1 MSRFAGLTPLLA
13 PRSVAVLGA
22 SSDPTRIGGRPIAY
36 MLAQTFPGA
45 LYPVNPNRAEIQGLK
60 AYPSVADLP
69 ETPDVAIVAVPS
81 DLAPQAVADLAAKGC
96 KAVVMFTAGF
106 AEMDD
111 AGAVI
116 QQRMVATAKA
126 AGMRILGPNC
136 LGVFDARRSYYATF
150 SSSFDSGWP
159 VPGRIGIASQS
170 GAYGTHLYTL
180 ARNRGIGASL
190 CVMTGNEADVTVG
203 ECIGWLAE
211 NPEVDVIAVYA
222 EGIRE
227 APGLIAAL
235 QAAKDA
241 RKPVVMQKV
250 GRSELGGKAAKSHTA
265 SIAGDDA
272 VTEAVMREF
281 GVYRA
286 RNSEEMLDIAHTATR
301 KIYPVA
307 NTLGVIT
314 VSGGAGV
321 LISDVAEG
329 LGLPMP
335 EMPAA
340 AQAKLRALVPFC
352 GPRNPVDATAQV
364 SNNVE
369 LVNTFMESMVKDGG
383 YASVLGFFSMTASSR
398 RWPKIR
404 EQLNLVR
411 EQHLDRLY
419 VLSVIVPQDR
429 RDALESDGWV
439 VHEDPT
445 RAVTAIDAMG
455 RFGAAFAKP
464 PGLPAPEVPAVV
476 LPDAT
481 PSEAEAKRLLASAGI
496 ASAPEAACAAVD
508 DAVAAAAG
516 FGFPVVMKILSPDI
530 LHKSEIGGVLLDVG
544 DADAVRAGFALL
556 LDRAR
561 AAAPAA
567 RIDGVLV
574 AKQLKGGVECILG
587 IHRDPVFGPMAMFG
601 LGGIF
606 VEILGDVVF
615 RRCPFGPDVA
625 EDMIRS
631 IKGAPL
637 LLGRARPA
645 AGGREGAGGDAGA
658 AVRVRGGGGG
668 PAAIDRPEPRVRDA
682 ARAGRVR
689 RGRGD
694 RGVLSRPFSRSWQ
707 TPEVRRELMLKSFV
721 KRNLRRFDLDIVR
734 PSHGRTLMDF
744 ITDRK
749 IDVVLDVGVQYRAV
763 RDIAAGAGGM
773 PARSYRS
780 SRCRRCSRPWPR
792 PLGMTR
798 AGTCTTS
805 DSGR

>member
-1 MSRFAGLTPLLA
+1 MSKFAGLTPLLA
-13 PRSVAVLGA
+13 PKTIAVLGA
-22 SSDPTRIGGRPIAY
+22 SSDPTRIGGRPLAY
-36 MLAQTFPGA
+36 MLAQNFPGT

-60 AYPSVADLP
+60 AYPTVAALP

-81 DLAPQAVADLAAKGC
+81 DLAPQAVADLGAKGC

-106 AEMDD
+106 AEVDD
-111 AGAVI
+111 AGATV
-116 QQRMVATAKA
+116 QAAMVASARSH
-126 AGMRILGPNC
+126 GMRILGPNC

-159 VPGRIGIASQS
+159 VLGRIGIASQS

-180 ARNRGIGASL
+180 ARNRHIGASL

-227 APGLIAAL
+227 SKTLIAAL
-235 QAAKDA
+235 QVAKDS
-241 RKPVVMQKV
+241 RKPIVMQKV

-301 KIYPVA
+301 KIYPVP

-321 LISDVAEG
+321 LISDVADG
-329 LGLPMP
+329 LGLAMP
-335 EMPAA
+335 EMP
-340 AQAKLRALVPFC
+340 QASQDKLRELVPFC

-369 LVNTFMESMVKDGG
+369 LVKTFMDSMVVEGG

-398 RWPKIR
+398 RWPKIK
-404 EQLNLVR
+404 EQLNR
-411 EQHLDRLY
+411 TKDENPGRLY
-419 VLSVIVPQDR
+419 ALSVIVPPER
-429 RDALESDGWV
+429 RDELEADGWV

-455 RFGAAFAKP
+455 RFGAAFDAAKP
-464 PGLPAPEVPAVV
+464 APAPGVPPVTLPAT
-476 LPDAT
+476 T
-481 PSEAEAKRLLASAGI
+481 PTEAEAKRLLAESGI
-496 ASAPEAACAAVD
+496 ASAPEAACATAD
-508 DAVAAAAG
+508 EAVAAAER

-530 LHKSEIGGVLLDVG
+530 LHKSEIGGVLLNI
-544 DADAVRAGFALL
+544 ADSGTVRAGFTLL
-556 LDRAR
+556 LDRA
-561 AAAPAA
+561 AKAAPAA

-574 AKQLKGGVECILG
+574 ARQLKGGVECILG

-606 VEILGDVVF
+606 VEILKDVVF
-615 RRCPFGPDVA
+615 HRCPFGTDVA
-625 EDMIRS
+625 EMMIRS

-637 LLGRARPA
+637 LLGARGQPKADIRALAEMLARLSAFAMA
-645 AGGREGAGGDAGA
+645 AGDRLQSVDLNPVFAMPEGQGAFAADA
-658 AVRVRGGGGG
+658 VIEVG
-668 PAAIDRPEPRVRDA
+668 PA
-682 ARAGRVR
+682 
-689 RGRGD
+689 
-694 RGVLSRPFSRSWQ
+694 
-707 TPEVRRELMLKSFV
+707 
-721 KRNLRRFDLDIVR
+721 
-734 PSHGRTLMDF
+734 
-744 ITDRK
+744 
-749 IDVVLDVGVQYRAV
+749 
-763 RDIAAGAGGM
+763 
-773 PARSYRS
+773 
-780 SRCRRCSRPWPR
+780 
-792 PLGMTR
+792 
-798 AGTCTTS
+798 
-805 DSGR
+805 

>member
-1 MSRFAGLTPLLA
+1 MPNFAGLTPLLA
-13 PRSVAVLGA
+13 PRTIAVLGA
-22 SSDPTRIGGRPIAY
+22 SSDPTRIGGRPLAY
-36 MLAQTFPGA
+36 MLAQNFPGT
-45 LYPVNPNRAEIQGLK
+45 LFPVNPNRAEVQGLK
-60 AYPSVADLP
+60 AYPTVADLP

-81 DLAPQAVADLAAKGC
+81 ELAPQAIADLGAKGC
-96 KAVVMFTAGF
+96 KGVIMFTAGF
-106 AEMDD
+106 AEVDD
-111 AGAVI
+111 AGAVA
-116 QQRMVATAKA
+116 QDGMVATARKH
-126 AGMRILGPNC
+126 GMRILGPNC

-159 VPGRIGIASQS
+159 VHGRIGIASQS

-180 ARNRGIGASL
+180 ARNRHIGASL

-227 APGLIAAL
+227 SKTLIEAL
-235 QAAKDA
+235 QIAKDS
-241 RKPVVMQKV
+241 RKPIVMQKV

-301 KIYPVA
+301 KVYPVS

-321 LISDVAEG
+321 LISDVADS

-335 EMPAA
+335 EMPQA
-340 AQAKLRALVPFC
+340 AQDKLRELVPFC

-369 LVNTFMESMVKDGG
+369 LVKTFMDSMVVDGG
-383 YASVLGFFSMTASSR
+383 YKSVLGFFSMTASSR
-398 RWPKIR
+398 RWPKIK
-404 EQLNLVR
+404 EQLERTKAENPG
-411 EQHLDRLY
+411 RLY
-419 VLSVIVPQDR
+419 VLSVIVPPDR
-429 RDALESDGWV
+429 RDELEADGWV

-455 RFGAAFAKP
+455 RFGATFEAPKP
-464 PGLPAPEVPAVV
+464 LPAPKLPPVKLPA
-476 LPDAT
+476 AT
-481 PSEAEAKRLLASAGI
+481 LSEAEAKRLLAEAGI
-496 ASAPEAACAAVD
+496 KSAPEAACATVEE
-508 DAVAAAAG
+508 AVAAAER

-530 LHKSEIGGVLLDVG
+530 LHKSEIGGVLLDV
-544 DADAVRAGFALL
+544 ADAGAVRSGFALL
-556 LDRAR
+556 LERAR
-561 AAAPAA
+561 KAAPSA

-606 VEILGDVVF
+606 VEVLKDVVF

-625 EDMIRS
+625 ETMIRS

-637 LLGRARPA
+637 LLGARGRPKADIKALAETLSRLSAFAAA
-645 AGGREGAGGDAGA
+645 AGDRLQSIDLNPVFAMPEGQGAFAADA
-658 AVRVRGGGGG
+658 VIEIG
-668 PAAIDRPEPRVRDA
+668 PA
-682 ARAGRVR
+682 
-689 RGRGD
+689 
-694 RGVLSRPFSRSWQ
+694 
-707 TPEVRRELMLKSFV
+707 
-721 KRNLRRFDLDIVR
+721 
-734 PSHGRTLMDF
+734 
-744 ITDRK
+744 
-749 IDVVLDVGVQYRAV
+749 
-763 RDIAAGAGGM
+763 
-773 PARSYRS
+773 
-780 SRCRRCSRPWPR
+780 
-792 PLGMTR
+792 
-798 AGTCTTS
+798 
-805 DSGR
+805 